1 MLLPQHFL
9 QRRLKLLKCHSII
22 QVWTCERFPC
32 LSLRKRAPFKGNDSK
47 EKRQVPFQW
56 TVKSMIS
63 HDATFK
69 SKLLWMSED
78 GRTIGILSGFSK
90 FGGFSEVPALWDML
104 TKPWDLKPSRGI
116 EAQD

>member
-1 MLLPQHFL
+1 
-9 QRRLKLLKCHSII
+9 
-22 QVWTCERFPC
+22 
-32 LSLRKRAPFKGNDSK
+32 
-47 EKRQVPFQW
+47 
-56 TVKSMIS
+56 
-63 HDATFK
+63 
-69 SKLLWMSED
+69 MSED

>member
-1 MLLPQHFL
+1 MF
-9 QRRLKLLKCHSII
+9 KCHSII